1 MNSFFR
7 NTLQQQFVFLRTVD
21 VLESGLV
28 CLFKNCL
35 LQTSNYQEDACTLPY
50 WFSPF
55 IFFIMGCFSFCFDDC
70 WMSLRKPF
78 SSTPFHKRN
87 RDGRRSKIL
96 PTFLLS
102 SVPWFLWHLNLI
114 PNEKKEN
121 FHHFLFIV
129 DEENDS
135 CIIGCITV

>member
-55 IFFIMGCFSFCFDDC
+55 IFFIMGCFSFCLDDC

-96 PTFLLS
+96 PTFVVVRS
-102 SVPWFLWHLNLI
+102 MVFVASKFDTEW
-114 PNEKKEN
+114 KERK
-121 FHHFLFIV
+121 FPSFFIH
-129 DEENDS
+129 S
-135 CIIGCITV
+135 GWGKR